1 MDSQKKVTCLA
12 KILEKPSYPF
22 EVDGKFYKPT
32 HSEIWAEF
40 CSKMNVFED
49 LKNWL
54 PAWSW
59 FAAFSLGGFLIWFLA
74 SYFTWKLFAIGMV
87 YSMVWMGTHG
97 TIYLHRY
104 STHRAYQFSNRF
116 ARFIVRN
123 LSIKVIPEEIY
134 VLSHHVHHQMSEQ
147 PGDPYN
153 VNGGWL
159 YCFLAD
165 ATHQGV
171 NRSLDE
177 KEFSLVTKLMSH
189 TGVKQNTYAQYQ
201 RYGSL
206 AHPMRTIFHYL
217 INWAFWFGAFFLIGG
232 IPLAVAVFGC
242 AAIWAFGVR
251 TYNYDGH
258 GGGKDKRQDGIDF
271 NRRDMSINQVWPGYV
286 AGEWHNNHHLY
297 PNGARSGFLPY
308 QFDTAWQFIR
318 FYHFIGG
325 ISTYK
330 DYKAEFLGK
339 YYVPYQLSAKS
350 SSPAQAELGSAHELE
365 ESPEVTTA

>member
-1 MDSQKKVTCLA
+1 MDTQKNITCLA
-12 KILEKPSYPF
+12 KVLEKPHYPF
-22 EVDGKFYKPT
+22 ELNGKLYVPT
-32 HSEIWAEF
+32 HREILSEF
-40 CSKMNVFED
+40 FSRMTVLKD
-49 LKNWL
+49 LKKWM
-54 PAWSW
+54 PAFSW
-59 FAAFSLGGFLIWFLA
+59 FAACLLAVFFFGFLKF
-74 SYFTWKLFAIGMV
+74 YFSWKLFLIGMV

-104 STHRAYQFSNRF
+104 STHRAYKFRNSF

-134 VLSHHVHHQMSEQ
+134 VVSHHVHHQMSEK

-165 ATHQGV
+165 ATHQPI
-171 NRSLDE
+171 NRSLNE
-177 KEFSLVTKLMSH
+177 SEYSRLTKLMNH
-189 TGVKQNTYAQYQ
+189 TGVKINTFTQYL

-206 AHPMRTIFHYL
+206 AHPVRTVIHYL
-217 INWAFWFGAFFLIGG
+217 LNWSFWFATFFLIGG
-232 IPLAVAVFGC
+232 MPLAMAIFGC

-308 QFDTAWQFIR
+308 QFDTAWVFIWL
-318 FYHFIGG
+318 YKQIGG
-325 ISTYK
+325 ISSYR
-330 DYKAEFLGK
+330 DYKQDFLNK
-339 YYVPYQLSAKS
+339 YYLPYLNGKQLSELNEIS
-350 SSPAQAELGSAHELE
+350 IDVDPELAE
-365 ESPEVTTA
+365 V